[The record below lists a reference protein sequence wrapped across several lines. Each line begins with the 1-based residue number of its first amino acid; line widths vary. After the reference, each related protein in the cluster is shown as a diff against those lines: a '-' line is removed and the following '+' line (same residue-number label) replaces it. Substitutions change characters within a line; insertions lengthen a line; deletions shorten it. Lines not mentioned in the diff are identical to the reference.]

1 MGCVHDH
8 KSTRFGTSVFLRTKK
23 LRQAFCSIWCVFF
36 ICSLTAQPLLAC
48 VLSHLSGSSSFH
60 AFLRYR
66 RWSDCTAWKPPRNE
80 KKKANAFSMT
90 FSSSAGRRWLLEK
103 SFAFPLKPE
112 LFSCCWRRRRGG
124 AVCCFVGR
132 VEESLP
138 CGGVAQSVL
147 F

>member
-1 MGCVHDH
+1 M
-8 KSTRFGTSVFLRTKK
+8 KK

-36 ICSLTAQPLLAC
+36 ICRLTAQPLLLAFSYIFLVQAPSTHSC
-48 VLSHLSGSSSFH
+48 ATDVGTTARHGSHCG
-60 AFLRYR
+60 
-66 RWSDCTAWKPPRNE
+66 T

-90 FSSSAGRRWLLEK
+90 FSSSAGKRWLLEK

-112 LFSCCWRRRRGG
+112 LFSCCWRRRRRGG

-147 F
+147 FERKTGEE